1 MSARGRASRRG
12 EEQAA
17 KRAEAARLASDVR
30 ERFHANASALTT
42 APGKLAPSTFCHLYS
57 SRDDALSVFEDAAGH
72 VVAVGTARL
81 A

>member
-1 MSARGRASRRG
+1 MSAGGKASRRAKA
-12 EEQAA
+12 QAA
-17 KRAEAARLASDVR
+17 KRAEAEHLANDVR
-30 ERFHANASALTT
+30 ERLHANAFALAA
-42 APGKLAPSTFCHLYS
+42 APGKLAPGTFSHLYS